1 MIYEAHLQNDQNFAM
16 HIIASKRN
24 IVDCDRDSNDIGF
37 NAQYPN
43 FMVTMV
49 SEERYL

>member
-16 HIIASKRN
+16 YIIASKRN
-24 IVDCDRDSNDIGF
+24 IVDCDRDNDIGF

-49 SEERYL
+49 SEER